1 MNTQQIINWL
11 KEHNS
16 HKLDQLWQQADRTR
30 YEHVGN
36 QVHLR
41 GLVEI
46 SNFCS
51 RKCQYCGIHLGN
63 RSLQRYRMT
72 MDEILTCAQQ
82 AQKLGYGTV
91 VLQAGE
97 DFGLNTE
104 WITKLIYKIKAKTAL
119 AITLSL
125 GEREDSE
132 LRKWQQAGADRYLLR
147 FETSDS
153 ELFHRI
159 HPGRANK
166 KSDRFAILE
175 TLHQLGYETGSGVM
189 IGIPGQTY
197 DSLANDILQF
207 QQLHLDMIGV
217 GPFIT
222 HPASPLG
229 KQVLNL
235 TNRKTVAA
243 TTSETNAAT
252 DADIEIDQVPNTELM
267 TYKVVALTRL
277 LCPKTNIPSTTAL
290 ASLNQTSGRELGL
303 QRGANVVMPNLT
315 PLQYRKLYEIY
326 PAKACL
332 QEKPDDF
339 HKHLINRIAELG
351 RTVGLGRGDS
361 PHFRAKKGQDDLL
374 HIKAK
379 NTNTKLYTKA
389 GTP

>member
-1 MNTQQIINWL
+1 MNTQQIIKWL
-11 KEHNS
+11 KEQDS
-16 HKLDQLWQQADRTR
+16 HKLDQLWQQADRSR

-41 GLVEI
+41 GLIEI
-46 SNFCS
+46 SNHCS
-51 RKCQYCGIHLGN
+51 RQCQYCGIQAGN

-72 MDEILTCAQQ
+72 MDEILTCALQ
-82 AQKLGYGTV
+82 AQELGYGTV

-97 DFGLNTE
+97 DFGLTTE
-104 WITKLIYKIKAKTAL
+104 WITKLIYKIKTKTAL

-125 GEREDSE
+125 GERNDSE

-159 HPGRANK
+159 HPGHANK
-166 KSDRFAILE
+166 ISDRFAILE
-175 TLHQLGYETGSGVM
+175 TLNQLGYETGSGVM

-197 DSLANDILQF
+197 DSLANDLLQF
-207 QQLHLDMIGV
+207 QKINLDMIGV
-217 GPFIT
+217 GPFIP

-229 KQVLNL
+229 KQHANLNEK
-235 TNRKTVAA
+235 N
-243 TTSETNAAT
+243 NP
-252 DADIEIDQVPNTELM
+252 DPNQVPNTELM

-277 LCPKTNIPSTTAL
+277 LCPQTNIPSTTAL
-290 ASLNQTSGRELGL
+290 ASLNQNNGRELGL

-339 HKHLINRIAELG
+339 HKHLINRITELG
-351 RTVGLGRGDS
+351 RTIGLGRGDS
-361 PHFRAKKGQDDLL
+361 PHFKAKKKDNVTRFTLRR
-374 HIKAK
+374 K
-379 NTNTKLYTKA
+379 
-389 GTP
+389 TPTPKIMQRQVRRD